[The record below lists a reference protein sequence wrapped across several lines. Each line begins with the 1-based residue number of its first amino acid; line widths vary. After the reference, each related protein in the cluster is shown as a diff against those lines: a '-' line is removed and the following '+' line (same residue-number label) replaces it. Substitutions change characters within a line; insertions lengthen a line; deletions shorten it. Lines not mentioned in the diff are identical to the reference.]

1 MLAILASLL
10 IFSAAATPAPSPF
23 EAAAVA
29 AANYDFVRAAD
40 LYRAGAA
47 NDPDPKRRDLAAIR
61 LANIDWRIRHDA
73 ATAERDLQLVREDGE
88 EWANAWTERARMAAE
103 LRSDF
108 TAERE
113 LAARAMALATRPLDR
128 SRAALVYAS
137 AIIEPMM
144 RARLE
149 GRCTSDPDS
158 LAVAAKEMNAI
169 VQVAG
174 YSPVVARAQLDIALL
189 SNEGPGALTAW
200 RGYYGPTSQSSL
212 LAVPDTTL
220 ATQLPAWGGVDAPA
234 AQRRAVG
241 LALADSRFFTEAM
254 LVLRDPCAKQPLAA
268 DDARIN
274 DVVAYAMTIRDVA
287 AATDEYYR
295 KVALRQAKPEDLRT
309 LINSAGRSLWEKL
322 SFEGQRPRYSEE
334 AAQKEVD
341 RRFGAVVKLGT
352 TQGIFD
358 LHYGHRVIEE
368 ERQVSQYG
376 RTASLRFVSL
386 DGIVSNGFAAWTL
399 EGRGGDGGWSDGGI
413 VQIRPLY
420 AMGPGMAWVL
430 STNPAFRKQQDELI
444 ADESRHDDE
453 RVALDPDQMPPG
465 VVMRLDRQYRDGVLD
480 QLRGRGLT
488 GDALR
493 EAFVD
498 RVTRDVFASSIWA
511 HEGRHAI
518 DKKYD
523 QLKSSPELEFRAKL
537 SEVELSPAPRKAAES
552 IGGKLPATS
561 PHGVANRRIGKAL
574 SAWMRAHQAEISGVD
589 PSRPMLS
596 QVDKLSDDQ
605 LREAFRS
612 FDPLAKP

>member
-10 IFSAAATPAPSPF
+10 IIGAAANPAPSPF

-29 AANYDFVRAAD
+29 ASNYDFIRAAD
-40 LYRAGAA
+40 LYRSAA
-47 NDPDPKRRDLAAIR
+47 TSDPDPKQRDLAAIR

-73 ATAERDLQLVREDGE
+73 AAAERDLQLVREDGE
-88 EWANAWTERARMAAE
+88 ERANAWIERAKMAAE

-108 TAERE
+108 VAERE

-128 SRAALVYAS
+128 SRAALIYSFA
-137 AIIEPMM
+137 AIEPLL
-144 RARLE
+144 RARIE

-158 LAVAAKEMNAI
+158 FAVAAKEMNAI
-169 VQVAG
+169 VQSAG
-174 YSPVVARAQLDIALL
+174 SSPLVARAQLDIALL
-189 SNEGPGALTAW
+189 SNDGPGALTAW
-200 RGYYGPTSQSSL
+200 RGYYGPTAQSSL
-212 LAVPDTTL
+212 LAGPAATL
-220 ATQLPAWGGVDAPA
+220 AVQLPAWGGVEAPA

-254 LVLRDPCAKQPLAA
+254 IVLRDPCAKQLLPT

-274 DVVAYAMTIRDVA
+274 DVVAYATTMRDVA
-287 AATDEYYR
+287 RATDEYYR
-295 KVALRQAKPEDLRT
+295 KVALRQAKPADLRA
-309 LINSAGRSLWEKL
+309 LIDSAGRSLWTKL
-322 SFEGQRPRYSEE
+322 VFEGQRPRFSEE
-334 AAQKEVD
+334 AAQKEID

-358 LHYGHRVIEE
+358 LHYGHRVVDE

-386 DGIVSNGFAAWTL
+386 DGIVSNGFTAWAL

-420 AMGPGMAWVL
+420 AMGPSLAWVQ
-430 STNPAFRKQQDELI
+430 STNPAFRKQQDELT

-465 VVMRLDRQYRDGVLD
+465 VVMRLEQQYRDRVLD
-480 QLRGRGLT
+480 ELRGRGLKSE
-488 GDALR
+488 ALR

-498 RVTRDVFASSIWA
+498 RVTDDVFASSIWA

-518 DKKYD
+518 DQKYD
-523 QLKSSPELEFRAKL
+523 QLKFSPELEFRAKL
-537 SEVELSPAPRKAAES
+537 SEVALGPAPRKAAES

-574 SAWMRAHQAEISGVD
+574 SAWMRAHQAEIAGVD

-596 QVDKLSDDQ
+596 QVDRLSDDQ

>member
-10 IFSAAATPAPSPF
+10 IFGAAATPAPSSF
-23 EAAAVA
+23 EAGAVA

-40 LYRAGAA
+40 LYRAAAA

-73 ATAERDLQLVREDGE
+73 AAAERDLQLVRQDGE
-88 EWANAWTERARMAAE
+88 EWANAWTERARMAGE

-108 TAERE
+108 SAERE

-128 SRAALVYAS
+128 ARAALVYAS
-137 AIIEPMM
+137 AIVEPQL
-144 RARLE
+144 RARIE
-149 GRCTSDPDS
+149 GRCTSDLDS
-158 LAVAAKEMNAI
+158 LAAAAKEVNAI

-174 YSPVVARAQLDIALL
+174 YSPIVARAQLDIALL
-189 SNEGPGALTAW
+189 SNDGSAALTAW

-212 LAVPDTTL
+212 LAGPAATL
-220 ATQLPAWGGVDAPA
+220 AAQLPAWGGADAPA
-234 AQRRAVG
+234 AQRREAG

-254 LVLRDPCAKQPLAA
+254 LVLHDPCAKQSLAA

-274 DVVAYAMTIRDVA
+274 DLVAYATTIRSVGT
-287 AATDEYYR
+287 ATDEYYR
-295 KVALRQAKPEDLRT
+295 KVALRQAKPDDLRA
-309 LINSAGRSLWEKL
+309 LIDSAARSLWEKL
-322 SFEGQRPRYSEE
+322 SFEGQRPRFSEE
-334 AAQKEVD
+334 AAQKEID

-358 LHYGHRVIEE
+358 LHFGHRVIDD

-386 DGIVSNGFAAWTL
+386 DGIVSNGFTAWIL

-420 AMGPGMAWVL
+420 AMGPSVAWVQ
-430 STNPAFRKQQDELI
+430 STNPAFRKQQEELI
-444 ADESRHDDE
+444 AEESRHDDE
-453 RVALDPDQMPPG
+453 RVALDPDQMPFG
-465 VVMRLDRQYRDGVLD
+465 VVLRLDRQYRDRVLD
-480 QLRGRGLT
+480 ELRGRGLS
-488 GDALR
+488 GEALR

-498 RVTRDVFASSIWA
+498 RVTRDVFDSSIWA

-537 SEVELSPAPRKAAES
+537 SEVGLSSAPRKAAES

-574 SAWMRAHQAEISGVD
+574 SAWMHAHEAEIAGVD

-596 QVDKLSDDQ
+596 QVDKLTDDQ
-605 LREAFRS
+605 MREAFRS
-612 FDPLAKP
+612 MDPLAKH